1 MTLDPGG
8 FGWWLGTGKDA
19 TAGCGRGCE
28 QPLLVLIA
36 LLEVPETAERWDLG
50 LNTSCGRWAM
60 TTTSISPS
68 KRTEIDISGRSFR
81 VCKKKNQAKTDN
93 FLFFRTD
100 KAERKLAK
108 YKKWSNIGFY
118 VIVLIFSKQSS
129 NTELHAKQSQF
140 SVLDFD
146 VETRAFFNFT
156 IFLVKLS
163 LYTKQAYFDGFFYE
177 LKLHWQIK
185 MNKLEYKENKKR
197 CNIIDCVMAVLVVAT
212 VITFILILY
221 VIHIFTLN

>member
-81 VCKKKNQAKTDN
+81 VCKKRTRPR
-93 FLFFRTD
+93 LITFFFS
-100 KAERKLAK
+100 E
-108 YKKWSNIGFY
+108 
-118 VIVLIFSKQSS
+118 LIKQ
-129 NTELHAKQSQF
+129 
-140 SVLDFD
+140 
-146 VETRAFFNFT
+146 
-156 IFLVKLS
+156 
-163 LYTKQAYFDGFFYE
+163 
-177 LKLHWQIK
+177 
-185 MNKLEYKENKKR
+185 KENWQSTKNDR
-197 CNIIDCVMAVLVVAT
+197 
-212 VITFILILY
+212 ILAFMLLFWFFQNNR
-221 VIHIFTLN
+221 VTLKCQQNNLSFNSVSHSVSCLTPKS